1 MPTKA
6 IALALALLATGCNIT
21 VRDEVLT
28 ENPRTA
34 IIVAQTRRAQLISE
48 VEQLERLLRRTVA
61 IDARAVV
68 QSNINRL
75 RFEID
80 QLNAMI
86 EGR

>member
-21 VRDEVLT
+21 VRDEVP